1 MQKNKI
7 NPNEYELKEK
17 VVHIRRVAKVTKG
30 GKRFHFT
37 ALAVVGNGQG
47 IVGTGLGKSNEVPDA
62 IRKAIEK
69 AKKTLVSVPMSGSTI
84 PHEII
89 GIHVS
94 SRVMLKPASPG
105 TGVIA
110 GGAVRAVVE
119 LAGIHDILSKVVGST
134 NPLNVVSAAING
146 LASLRM
152 PEDVARLRGR
162 ELTELDLPK
171 SYLNQGASSGA
182 TS

>member
-1 MQKNKI
+1 MQKEQI
-7 NPNEYELKEK
+7 DPTEFELKEK

-37 ALAVVGNGQG
+37 ALAVVGNEDGVIG
-47 IVGTGLGKSNEVPDA
+47 SGLGKSNEVPDA

-69 AKKTLVSVPMSGSTI
+69 AKKSLIRVPIKGSTI
-84 PHEII
+84 PHEVL
-89 GIHVS
+89 GEHVS

-119 LAGIHDILSKVVGST
+119 LSGIHDILSKVVGST
-134 NPLNVVSAAING
+134 NPLNVVQAAING
-146 LASLRM
+146 LSSLRM
-152 PEDVARLRGR
+152 PEDVARVRGK
-162 ELTELDLPK
+162 EVKELDLPK
-171 SYLNQGASSGA
+171 SYLN
-182 TS
+182 

>member
-1 MQKNKI
+1 MQKDKI
-7 NPNEYELKEK
+7 DPNEYELTEK

-47 IVGTGLGKSNEVPDA
+47 IVGMGLGKSNEVPDA

-69 AKKTLVSVPMSGSTI
+69 AKKSLVKVPISGSTI

-134 NPLNVVSAAING
+134 NPLNVVGAAING
-146 LASLRM
+146 LSSLRM
-152 PEDVARLRGR
+152 PEDVARIRGK
-162 ELTELDLPK
+162 ELTDLDLPK
-171 SYLNQGASSGA
+171 SYLNQSTTGSAAS
-182 TS
+182 